1 MNKAFFLDRDGV
13 INKDHGYV
21 HTWDKFE
28 IIENTFEALLLIKQ
42 RGYKIVV
49 ITNQAGIAR
58 GYYRQSDYDSLMVK
72 FLALAIER
80 GVTIDGV
87 YHCPHHPQGTV
98 TGLNIDCGCRKPKP
112 GMIFQAASELEIDLT
127 ESYLVGDKISDI
139 QAGLAS
145 GLKESLLVDSKACS
159 LGKNFASLFDA
170 VKFTLSTSQVC

>member
-58 GYYRQSDYDSLMVK
+58 GYYKQSDYDSLMAK

-87 YHCPHHPQGTV
+87 YHCPHHPFVSARPAPSGRFPRAARHQGAQIATSRRCRAP
-98 TGLNIDCGCRKPKP
+98 LLHPLRPGC
-112 GMIFQAASELEIDLT
+112 
-127 ESYLVGDKISDI
+127 
-139 QAGLAS
+139 
-145 GLKESLLVDSKACS
+145 
-159 LGKNFASLFDA
+159 
-170 VKFTLSTSQVC
+170 QVA